1 MQNVLAAL
9 CRCEAVTFRRTA
21 AELGPACSALE
32 FEAAASG
39 VRRSTGRCARI
50 FQTVR
55 VRAVVSTAE
64 PFGQLPAVIEETEA
78 LRPVTNLLLD
88 ANIDQRIGW
97 LRDSGRAVETV
108 PRPPAGA

>member
-1 MQNVLAAL
+1 V
-9 CRCEAVTFRRTA
+9 
-21 AELGPACSALE
+21 PH
-32 FEAAASG
+32 
-39 VRRSTGRCARI
+39 

-64 PFGQLPAVIEETEA
+64 PLGQLPAVIEETEA

-88 ANIDQRIGW
+88 ASVDQRIGW

-108 PRPPAGA
+108 PRPPVETVPRPPAGA